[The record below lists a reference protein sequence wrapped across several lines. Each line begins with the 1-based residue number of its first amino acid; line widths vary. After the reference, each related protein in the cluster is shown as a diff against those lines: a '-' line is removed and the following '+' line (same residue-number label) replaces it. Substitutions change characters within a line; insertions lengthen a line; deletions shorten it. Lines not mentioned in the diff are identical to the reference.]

1 MFGQYSITTPFGI
14 SVFGSAT
21 LRVEPDIAVI
31 TFAVSEVNGH
41 PKEAFA
47 AVRALSRKVQAF
59 LSTMNAK
66 GAGSSHIS
74 LHEQYEHKNNV
85 QKFVGYRA
93 NVEFRVMVNDLPRM
107 EDILVGLVDVGIS
120 GIHGVSFQTSRLKEL
135 RAEARRQA
143 VLAAREK
150 AENYCGAAGIE
161 LGDVIHIEDVN
172 PDQLQRN
179 QGHTRFQADQGDESE
194 ARAFDPSSIA
204 ISGAVI
210 IAYKIRSAN
219 SPSV

>member
-1 MFGQYSITTPFGI
+1 MFGQYSITTPYGM

-31 TFAVSEVNGH
+31 SFAVSEVKSH

-47 AVRALSRKVQAF
+47 AVRATSRKVQTF
-59 LSTMNAK
+59 LSGVNAQ
-66 GAGSSHIS
+66 GAGSSRIS
-74 LHEQYEHKNNV
+74 LHEEYEHKNNT

-93 NVEFRVMVNDLPRM
+93 TVEFRVVLNDLTRL
-107 EDILVGLVDVGIS
+107 EDVLAGLVDVGVG

-150 AENYCGAAGIE
+150 ADNYCDAAGVA

-179 QGHTRFQADQGDESE
+179 QGHMRAQAAQDDDGE
-194 ARAFDPSSIA
+194 ARAFDPSSIV
-204 ISGAVI
+204 ISGAVM
-210 IAYKIRSAN
+210 IAYKLRSAGA
-219 SPSV
+219 